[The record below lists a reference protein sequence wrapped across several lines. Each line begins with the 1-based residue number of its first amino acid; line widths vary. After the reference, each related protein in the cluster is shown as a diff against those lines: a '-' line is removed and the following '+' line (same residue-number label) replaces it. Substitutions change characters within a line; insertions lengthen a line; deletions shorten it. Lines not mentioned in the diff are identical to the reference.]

1 MKTNPLRLP
10 AAAVWFA
17 VIFSVFAAHTANAQS
32 INPATGL
39 PVSGTTNAPR
49 IDPATGLPVL
59 EPGNLPPEATADDI
73 ATTTAREVHGLIA
86 NGQYEDALQHCLSF
100 QRQLKGDQTL
110 TPLLSDWVELGR
122 RLPKARQS
130 LIEIRD
136 CDARELSQGRGDFH
150 LFQELADINDAL
162 GDDEATIALFKGLRQ
177 NRPSQAEEWYLFV
190 EPVLVRHGEYQL
202 CLECIGNPQAE
213 FNVYCHTFRQL
224 QALYEGMSERSK
236 ETRRKMEE
244 FSRQPDRPPL
254 PSYPQINSGEMGL
267 KNTRNNYVNE
277 VRRLIEI
284 LVGTGHQEEAAK
296 IRNEAVAVLDD
307 PRLQSAVSDAEE
319 KVQKR
324 STRQ

>member
-1 MKTNPLRLP
+1 MKTNPSRLHTV
-10 AAAVWFA
+10 AALFAGIIAVY
-17 VIFSVFAAHTANAQS
+17 AAHTANAQR

-39 PVSGTTNAPR
+39 PASGTANAPR

-59 EPGNLPPEATADDI
+59 EPGNLPPGATTDNI
-73 ATTTAREVHGLIA
+73 ATTTAKEVHGLIA
-86 NGQYEDALQHCLSF
+86 SGQYEDALQRCLSF

-136 CDARELSQGRGDFH
+136 RDARAFARDQGTFK
-150 LFQELADINDAL
+150 LFQELCDLNDAL
-162 GDDEATIALFKGLRQ
+162 GDDEATIALFKGIRQ
-177 NRPSQAEEWYLFV
+177 NHPSQAEEWYLFV

-202 CLECIGNPQAE
+202 CLECIGNPQTR
-213 FNVYCHTFRQL
+213 FNVYCYTFRQL

-244 FSRQPDRPPL
+244 FNQQPDRPPL
-254 PSYPQINSGEMGL
+254 PSYPQINTGEMGL
-267 KNTRNNYVNE
+267 KNTRDNYANE

-307 PRLQSAVSDAEE
+307 PRLQSAVRDAEE

>member
-1 MKTNPLRLP
+1 
-10 AAAVWFA
+10 
-17 VIFSVFAAHTANAQS
+17 
-32 INPATGL
+32 
-39 PVSGTTNAPR
+39 
-49 IDPATGLPVL
+49 
-59 EPGNLPPEATADDI
+59 
-73 ATTTAREVHGLIA
+73 
-86 NGQYEDALQHCLSF
+86 
-100 QRQLKGDQTL
+100 
-110 TPLLSDWVELGR
+110 
-122 RLPKARQS
+122 
-130 LIEIRD
+130 
-136 CDARELSQGRGDFH
+136 
-150 LFQELADINDAL
+150 
-162 GDDEATIALFKGLRQ
+162 
-177 NRPSQAEEWYLFV
+177 
-190 EPVLVRHGEYQL
+190 
-202 CLECIGNPQAE
+202 
-213 FNVYCHTFRQL
+213 
-224 QALYEGMSERSK
+224 MSERSK